1 MASYLQQVLSM
12 IMMTPN
18 ASSNAE
24 PHININPVA
33 LSPSTALP
41 SPTTISNILAFFF
54 SLSALRDW
62 VKLIVLG
69 GVFETCRRIVFGM
82 YSKLISAFWMN
93 AYFEDQDPCYNWL
106 MVWLS
111 KQPSWKKS
119 RDVQISTQTYGAKSS
134 SITLDGENNYS
145 SQFKSYRKLSYLP
158 SLSVT
163 YSLWYKGCYM
173 NIIRTQQETR
183 WYGDKENTLQI
194 SLLTR
199 DRDILV
205 HLLQEA
211 RQEYMAAQEHHMCIF
226 VNDSIGNCWS
236 HVASR
241 AKRSMTSIILDPGVK
256 ELLLK
261 DARDF
266 LESKAWYSERG
277 IPYRRGYLLWGAPG
291 SGKSSLIHALAGE
304 LGLDV
309 YVLSLGKAG
318 LDDSSLNGLIN
329 RLPERCIALMEDVDA
344 VFTHGLSRDSDALA
358 NLPSPSKTPTA
369 STPSPSNNRVT
380 LSGLLNALDGQFDF
394 FESVSCDE
402 FLTPKL
408 NLGVTAQEGR
418 ILFATTNK
426 YSSLDSALRRP
437 GRMDV
442 HIEFKLASRYQA
454 RELFLRFFNPGD
466 TPKIVEDNE
475 SDSGDSIG
483 SADSGY
489 ASTHDT
495 QLTVHTSFRETK
507 LPIEKLK
514 LLADDFAEAIPE
526 YGFSMAALQGYLMM
540 YKTQPLEA
548 VEQIG
553 EWLQKEKEEHATKN
567 REAQMKKAGSLKG
580 EKDTMEQEVTKR
592 VEKAIRERLERE
604 KLEKELMEKVE
615 REMTTRMESWLIER
629 PL

>member
-1 MASYLQQVLSM
+1 
-12 IMMTPN
+12 MTTSN
-18 ASSNAE
+18 ASSTVE
-24 PHININPVA
+24 PHINPVV
-33 LSPSTALP
+33 SPSTASP
-41 SPTTISNILAFFF
+41 SPTTVSNIITFFF

-69 GVFETCRRIVFGM
+69 GFFETCRRIVFGM
-82 YSKLISAFWMN
+82 YSKLISSFWMN
-93 AYFEDQDPCYNWL
+93 AYFEDQDPCY
-106 MVWLS
+106 S
-111 KQPSWKKS
+111 IFFPPSDSLNFTIKKS

-134 SITLDGENNYS
+134 SITLDGEDNYS

-205 HLLQEA
+205 QLLQEA

-226 VNDSIGNCWS
+226 VNDSMGNCWS

-266 LESKAWYSERG
+266 LESKAWYFERG

-329 RLPERCIALMEDVDA
+329 QLPERCIALMEDVDA
-344 VFTHGLSRDSDALA
+344 VFTHGLSRDSDAVDALA
-358 NLPSPSKTPTA
+358 NLPNPSRTPKA
-369 STPSPSNNRVT
+369 STNAPSNNRVT
-380 LSGLLNALDGQFDF
+380 LSGLLNALDG
-394 FESVSCDE
+394 VS
-402 FLTPKL
+402 
-408 NLGVTAQEGR
+408 AQEGR

-442 HIEFKLASRYQA
+442 HIEFKLASKYQA

-466 TPKIVEDNE
+466 TPKIVGDNE
-475 SDSGDSIG
+475 SDSGDSIE

-489 ASTHDT
+489 ASTHDN
-495 QLTVHTSFRETK
+495 QLTVHSSFRENK
-507 LPIEKLK
+507 ISIEKLK

-526 YGFSMAALQGYLMM
+526 YAFSMAALQGYLMM
-540 YKTQPLEA
+540 YKTQPSEA
-548 VEQIG
+548 VEQI
-553 EWLQKEKEEHATKN
+553 
-567 REAQMKKAGSLKG
+567 AQTKKAGSLEE
-580 EKDTMEQEVTKR
+580 EKETMEQEVTKR
-592 VEKAIRERLERE
+592 VEKAVREQLERE

>member
-18 ASSNAE
+18 ASSTAE

-41 SPTTISNILAFFF
+41 PPTTISNILAFLF

-69 GVFETCRRIVFGM
+69 GFFETCRRIVFGM
-82 YSKLISAFWMN
+82 YSKLISSFWMN

-134 SITLDGENNYS
+134 SITLDGEDNYS

-226 VNDSIGNCWS
+226 VNDSIGNCWT

-344 VFTHGLSRDSDALA
+344 VFTHGLSRDSDAVDALA
-358 NLPSPSKTPTA
+358 NPPNPSGTSTA
-369 STPSPSNNRVT
+369 STSAPSNNRVT
-380 LSGLLNALDGQFDF
+380 LSGLLNALDG
-394 FESVSCDE
+394 VS
-402 FLTPKL
+402 
-408 NLGVTAQEGR
+408 AQEGR

-454 RELFLRFFNPGD
+454 RELFLRFFNPRD

-495 QLTVHTSFRETK
+495 QLTVHSSFRETK

-514 LLADDFAEAIPE
+514 SLADDFAEAIPE

-567 REAQMKKAGSLKG
+567 QEAQTKKVGSLKG
-580 EKDTMEQEVTKR
+580 EKETMEQEVTKR
-592 VEKAIRERLERE
+592 VEKAVRERLERE